1 MMQHDHIGHHIN
13 FIHVLTMTFTFPIVE
28 VKNSQKEG
36 SSKNMWRIH
45 SANLQQIIVHK
56 KLNAENINLA
66 PPTTS
71 HEKEANNK

>member
-36 SSKNMWRIH
+36 SSKHMWCIH

-56 KLNAENINLA
+56 KLSPDNNLA

-71 HEKEANNK
+71 HEKEAKNK